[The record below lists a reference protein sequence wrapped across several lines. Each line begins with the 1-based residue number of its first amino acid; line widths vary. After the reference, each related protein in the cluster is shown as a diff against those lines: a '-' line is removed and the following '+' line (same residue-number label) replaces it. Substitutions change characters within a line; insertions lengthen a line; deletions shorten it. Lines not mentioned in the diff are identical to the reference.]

1 MKQHLLIAALVM
13 GMSTVAAAADE
24 AAPASAK
31 SVEEKAAPCA
41 ACHGPTG
48 VSPSGAFPT
57 SAGQHKTYLEKA
69 LLDYKSGER
78 KNAIMAGFAAP
89 LSRQDREDLAAYF
102 ASQSGPLTLI
112 KSNE

>member
-13 GMSTVAAAADE
+13 GMSTVAASADE

-48 VSPSGAFPT
+48 LGNPAASVPAVRGQYAVYSAQQLRNYANGTRTSDGAT
-57 SAGQHKTYLEKA
+57 RVMRDIAETLSENDIKA
-69 LLDYKSGER
+69 V
-78 KNAIMAGFAAP
+78 
-89 LSRQDREDLAAYF
+89 AAYM
-102 ASQSGPLTLI
+102 QGLQ
-112 KSNE
+112 